1 MTVIITLCLTC
12 HGNKTAYE
20 AEVGQMIGVDGG
32 CRVDLQTVVTLARI
46 FKQTVHRVQHLM
58 RKKKEPLPENTHASF
73 VRFAIISCV
82 LYNITIQHMS
92 IYVCIH
98 VVAKKNN

>member
-1 MTVIITLCLTC
+1 
-12 HGNKTAYE
+12 
-20 AEVGQMIGVDGG
+20 MIGVDGG

-82 LYNITIQHMS
+82 LYNNTT
-92 IYVCIH
+92 YVYIC
-98 VVAKKNN
+98 VYTCSRKKKQLRDLFIGM